1 MTTYYDPVD
10 LSIDI
15 FRSHAFQTQDLNI
28 GDQLE
33 AGIRYFDLR
42 IEVNESRELYLSNAG
57 ADCYNKETGGLY
69 FLSEILDEIINFLN
83 KHDSE
88 TVIIHLKK
96 ENIMKNENG
105 IPYLTNT
112 ELAKR
117 IRNLTIK
124 NENLVPFNEDKQFK
138 DFYYNGSTI
147 PTLNRAKGHIVIFS
161 HENYLSEMGITL
173 SVPGMGGCEEYSNSG
188 GDHHG
193 PVCYPVILD
202 DNYLFQDNYNLEEDD
217 KWDIVYDVLTNN
229 VDCRSDNKTNG
240 EYAIYPKTSDY
251 VTKFYKKNNKDILI
265 IDFMN
270 MARANLD
277 WRIISDFVDSSIK
290 SMANDVN
297 KHLGDFNEKPF
308 YPFYHHWFILD
319 FPSSDVICK
328 VYLSNNFDIP
338 KNGYSKR
345 SVINNDLNI
354 SNDYLTSPE
363 YNDDLNIYL
372 DSNYYIYN
380 VTLSKQNGK
389 K

>member
-1 MTTYYDPVD
+1 MG
-10 LSIDI
+10 S
-15 FRSHAFQTQDLNI
+15 
-28 GDQLE
+28 
-33 AGIRYFDLR
+33 
-42 IEVNESRELYLSNAG
+42 
-57 ADCYNKETGGLY
+57 C
-69 FLSEILDEIINFLN
+69 
-83 KHDSE
+83 
-88 TVIIHLKK
+88 
-96 ENIMKNENG
+96 
-105 IPYLTNT
+105 
-112 ELAKR
+112 
-117 IRNLTIK
+117 
-124 NENLVPFNEDKQFK
+124 ED
-138 DFYYNGSTI
+138 
-147 PTLNRAKGHIVIFS
+147 
-161 HENYLSEMGITL
+161 
-173 SVPGMGGCEEYSNSG
+173 YSNSG
-188 GDHHG
+188 GDHQG
-193 PVCYPVILD
+193 PVCYPVIVNND
-202 DNYLFQDNYNLEEDD
+202 YLIQDNYNLEEDD

-229 VDCRSDNKTNG
+229 VPSRTDCVSDLNNDGNLITDEIYGDCDENDKNK
-240 EYAIYPKTSDY
+240 AFVIYNSKNTD
-251 VTKFYKKNNKDILI
+251 KFYDKNNKDILI